1 MNNISERVRMAR
13 HLNEQ
18 GLSKADVASA
28 LGVHRTTVHRWLK
41 DAECGKRKRKSKLDP
56 FRDYIRSRLRDY
68 NLPGPVM
75 LREIRELGYT
85 GQITILR
92 EFMAAIKS
100 RYIQKVV
107 DRFETDPGRQ
117 GQIDWGD
124 CGYIMV
130 GGIPRKLNLF
140 LIVLGYSRY
149 MWGEFTTTTR
159 RPELMRLLEKGFLEI
174 GGVPRE
180 VIVDNMKQ
188 AIDIARSQSSPAV
201 VNSDFLEFGSWCGF
215 KTMACPPYWPQAKG
229 KVERGIGYV
238 KHSFLEGRSFTD
250 LEDLNRQLRIW
261 LAGTANVRTHGTTK
275 ERPVDRLVIDRAAMG
290 KVQAD
295 CYPSVERYNRLA
307 DHDGL
312 ISFRGVRYSFDPS
325 ILLKKKRGVPVVV
338 TVGTDNVLRIHHEKQ
353 LVGGHIIVP
362 SGSQDQVD
370 PLHAAKRRELSR
382 KPKYKAHVSRQPK
395 FNQVPAVDERSLD
408 IYEEEVAYAD
418 SAVV

>member
-1 MNNISERVRMAR
+1 MDNISERVRMAR

-18 GLSKADVASA
+18 GLSKTNIASD
-28 LGVHRTTVHRWLK
+28 LGVHRTTVHRWLN

-56 FRDYIRSRLRDY
+56 YRDYIRSRLRDY
-68 NLPGPVM
+68 NLPGSVV
-75 LREIRELGYT
+75 LREIQELGYT
-85 GQITILR
+85 GRITILR
-92 EFMAAIKS
+92 DFMLTVKS
-100 RYIQKVV
+100 GYIQKVV

-159 RPELMRLLEKGFLEI
+159 RPELMRLLEKGFLDI

-201 VNSDFLEFGSWCGF
+201 VNSDFLEFGSWYGF
-215 KTMACPPYWPQAKG
+215 KTVACPPYWPQAKG

-250 LEDLNRQLRIW
+250 LDDLNRQLRIW
-261 LAGTANVRTHGTTK
+261 LAETANVRVHGTTK

-295 CYPSVERYNRLA
+295 CYPSVERYDRLA
-307 DHDGL
+307 DHDGM
-312 ISFRGVRYSFDPS
+312 ISFRGVRYSVDPS
-325 ILLKKKRGVPVVV
+325 ILLKRKRGVPVTV
-338 TVGTDNVLRIHHEKQ
+338 TVSTDNVLRIHHEEQ
-353 LVGGHIIVP
+353 LVGRHIIAS
-362 SGSQDQVD
+362 SGSQDQID
-370 PLHAAKRRELSR
+370 PLHAARRRELSR
-382 KPKYKAHVSRQPK
+382 KPRYKATASRQPK

-408 IYEEEVAYAD
+408 IYEEVACAD
-418 SAVV
+418 SVVV